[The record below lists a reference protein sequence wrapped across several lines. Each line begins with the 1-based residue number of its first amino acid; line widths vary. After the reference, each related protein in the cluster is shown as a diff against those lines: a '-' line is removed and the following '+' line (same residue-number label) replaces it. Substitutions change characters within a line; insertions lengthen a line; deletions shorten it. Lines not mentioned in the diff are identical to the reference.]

1 MELKDKKI
9 NFIGDSITEGV
20 GASCYEN
27 CYVARF
33 AALTG
38 AQVRNYGIGGTRFA
52 RRREPHENPRFDL
65 DFCGR
70 YAQMDDDADII
81 VVFGGTNDYG
91 HGDAPLGQMG
101 DRSVWSFYGACHTLF
116 SGLIEKY
123 PDKLIVVMTPMHR
136 TTELDKNPPLRD
148 FVYAEREV
156 AEFYSIPVLD
166 LWSNLGICARVPVQK
181 ELYFKDNV
189 HPNDAGHEKI
199 AYTLKRFLENM

>member
-1 MELKDKKI
+1 MELKNKKI
-9 NFIGDSITEGV
+9 NFLGDSITEGA
-20 GASCYEN
+20 GASEKAL
-27 CYVARF
+27 CYVQRF
-33 AALTG
+33 AAMTG

-123 PDKLIVVMTPMHR
+123 PDKTIVIMTPMHR
-136 TTELDKNPPLRD
+136 VTELDKNTPLRD

-166 LWSNLGICARVPVQK
+166 LWSNLGISARVPVQK

>member
-1 MELKDKKI
+1 MNLQGKKI
-9 NFIGDSITEGV
+9 NFLGDSITEGV
-20 GASCYEN
+20 GASCYDN

-33 AALTG
+33 AQMTG
-38 AQVRNYGIGGTRFA
+38 AEVRNYGIGGTRFA
-52 RRREPHENPRFDL
+52 RRRVPHENPRFDL

-70 YAQMDDDADII
+70 YHEMDDDADII

-101 DRSVWSFYGACHTLF
+101 DRTVWSFYGACHTLF
-116 SGLIEKY
+116 SGLVEKY
-123 PDKLIVVMTPMHR
+123 PDKTIVVMTPMHR
-136 TTELDKNPPLRD
+136 VTELDKDPPLRD
-148 FVYAEREV
+148 FVRAEREV

-181 ELYFKDNV
+181 ELYFKDMV
-189 HPNDAGHEKI
+189 HPNDAGHQKI

>member
-1 MELKDKKI
+1 MVVSL
-9 NFIGDSITEGV
+9 SITYSPKSVLG
-20 GASCYEN
+20 C
-27 CYVARF
+27 
-33 AALTG
+33 
-38 AQVRNYGIGGTRFA
+38 
-52 RRREPHENPRFDL
+52 RRSSR
-65 DFCGR
+65 
-70 YAQMDDDADII
+70 
-81 VVFGGTNDYG
+81 
-91 HGDAPLGQMG
+91 

-123 PDKLIVVMTPMHR
+123 PDKTIVVMTPMHR
-136 TTELDKNPPLRD
+136 TSELDKDPPLRD

-166 LWSNLGICARVPVQK
+166 LWSNLGISARVPVQK

>member
-1 MELKDKKI
+1 MELKGKKVV
-9 NFIGDSITEGV
+9 FLGDSITEGT
-20 GASCYEN
+20 GASRHEL
-27 CYVARF
+27 CYVERF
-33 AALTG
+33 AAMTG
-38 AQVRNYGIGGTRFA
+38 AEVVNYGIGGTRFA
-52 RRREPHENPRFDL
+52 RRRVPHENPRFDQ

-70 YAQMDDDADII
+70 YHMMDDDADIV

-123 PDKLIVVMTPMHR
+123 PDKTIVVMTPMHR
-136 TTELDKNPPLRD
+136 TNELDKNTPLRD

-156 AEFYSIPVLD
+156 AEFYSIPVVD
-166 LWSNLGICARVPVQK
+166 LWADLGICARVPVQK
-181 ELYFKDNV
+181 ELYFADHV